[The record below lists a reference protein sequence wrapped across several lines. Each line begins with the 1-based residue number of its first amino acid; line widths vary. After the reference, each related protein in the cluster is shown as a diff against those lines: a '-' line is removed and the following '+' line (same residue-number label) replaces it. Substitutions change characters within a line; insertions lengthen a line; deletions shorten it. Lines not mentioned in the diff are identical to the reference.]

1 MSQANSI
8 SSDSA
13 AASEL
18 KINEQDVS
26 DQYLTFII
34 AQEEYGV
41 DILCVQEIRG
51 WDNAT
56 PIPNAPEHVKG
67 VINLRGTI
75 IPVID
80 LRTCFG
86 LGEVEYTAVTV
97 VIVLKVKNADKDRTI
112 GIIVDAVSDVFSLDA
127 ADLKPAPD
135 IGDAHEPSCIKGI
148 ANINKK
154 MVVLL
159 EINNLLNQG
168 SMPDFSALDVR

>member
-1 MSQANSI
+1 MSQSNSPPL
-8 SSDSA
+8 SDTT
-13 AASEL
+13 EDQHVR
-18 KINEQDVS
+18 EQNAS

-56 PIPNAPEHVKG
+56 PIPNAPKHVKG

-97 VIVLKVKNADKDRTI
+97 VIVLKVKNAEKDRTI
-112 GIIVDAVSDVFSLDA
+112 GIIVDAVSDVFSLDS

-135 IGDAHEPSCIKGI
+135 MGDADEVSCIKGL
-148 ANINKK
+148 ANINDK
-154 MVVLL
+154 MVILL
-159 EINNLLNQG
+159 EINTLLNQG
-168 SMPDFSALDVR
+168 SIPDLSSLDIK